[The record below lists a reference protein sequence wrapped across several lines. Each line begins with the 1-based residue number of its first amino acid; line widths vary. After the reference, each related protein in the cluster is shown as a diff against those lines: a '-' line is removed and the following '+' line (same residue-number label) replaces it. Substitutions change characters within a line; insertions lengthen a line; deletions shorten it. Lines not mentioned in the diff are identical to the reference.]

1 MQVKQNISD
10 TAREKF
16 RLPKNRGQKPQKLG
30 TTQENLDRVARTA
43 LQSGQPDEVTRMS
56 DCLRLLSRLCA
67 RRGKP
72 VPLYE
77 LQQNPAPS
85 RGFMSDPQARVCDLT
100 KQWGYDIV
108 CSWMWVNGAKHSCR
122 WIILGAD
129 GMPTIDW
136 TAPKRQGQAKPE
148 PIAAQ
153 PTLWQKLPIFQ
164 AAKSNFVA
172 HETGAA

>member
-1 MQVKQNISD
+1 MRAYNKTSRKPKKLST
-10 TAREKF
+10 TA
-16 RLPKNRGQKPQKLG
+16 
-30 TTQENLDRVARTA
+30 ENLDAVARAA
-43 LQSGQPDEVTRMS
+43 LQSGQADETTPMT
-56 DCLRLLSRLCA
+56 DALRILSRLCA

-72 VPLYE
+72 VELYN
-77 LQQNPAPS
+77 LQHDPAPS
-85 RGFMSDPQARVCDLT
+85 RGFISDPQARICDLT
-100 KQWGYDIV
+100 RQWGYDIP
-108 CSWMWVNGAKHSCR
+108 CSTTRNFGNVHSVR
-122 WIILGAD
+122 WIVLAD